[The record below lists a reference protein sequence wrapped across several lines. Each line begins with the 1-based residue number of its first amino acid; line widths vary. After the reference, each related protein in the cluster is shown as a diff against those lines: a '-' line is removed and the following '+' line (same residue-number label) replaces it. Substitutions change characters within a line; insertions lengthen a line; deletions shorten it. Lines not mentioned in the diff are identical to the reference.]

1 MTSET
6 LFDMAEYT
14 DPKVRKPPE
23 TEAEKE
29 RKRRIEVQHRELKN
43 LENKINRGLSLSG
56 PEQRRRKELEEALSL
71 REDPPPPDG
80 VVRTAKEVGQVF
92 GRTLRTIRYWLG
104 DGMPRTAE
112 GYDLAAV
119 GQWALGRGLIHELPA
134 GLKRGASQPEG
145 PAGNDEQA
153 TGQMVISAQDRAH
166 YETEIKRIDSEHKAL
181 KLAIAKGE
189 YVPRDEVAKEWTGR
203 MLEYCNGLDFLE
215 MRLPPLMEGKTQVE
229 MRSIIRDETRQM
241 RERVVRTGRF
251 CPQGAP

>member
-14 DPKVRKPPE
+14 DPKARKAPE

-29 RKRRIEVQHRELKN
+29 GKRRMEVQRRELKN
-43 LENKINRGLSLSG
+43 LENKIQRGLTLSG
-56 PEQRRRKELEEALSL
+56 PEQRRRQELEAALSL
-71 REDPPPPDG
+71 EQDPPLPDG
-80 VVRTAKEVGQVF
+80 VVRTAKEVGDIF
-92 GRTLRTIRYWLG
+92 GRTLRTIRYWSSQ
-104 DGMPRTAE
+104 GMPRRAD
-112 GYDLAAV
+112 GYELAAV
-119 GQWALGRGLIHELPA
+119 GQWALGRGLIQELPP
-134 GLKRGASQPEG
+134 GLKRGASQPEDPG
-145 PAGNDEQA
+145 GNDEQA
-153 TGQMVISAQDRAH
+153 GQMVISAQDRAH

-215 MRLPPLMEGKTQVE
+215 MRLPPLLEGKTQIE

-251 CPQGAP
+251 CPQGAA